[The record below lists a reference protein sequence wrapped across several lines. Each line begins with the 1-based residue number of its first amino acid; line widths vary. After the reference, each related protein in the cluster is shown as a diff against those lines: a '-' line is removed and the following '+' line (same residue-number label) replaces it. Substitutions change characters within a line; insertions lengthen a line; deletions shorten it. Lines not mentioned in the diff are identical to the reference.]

1 MPTITRMKRKTN
13 YKKNLSTK
21 SSDITKIYNSQNW
34 KKLRNAYLMEHP
46 LCEKCLEDGIIKPT
60 KEIHHIQPISSG
72 ENELRMKELALDPTN
87 LMALCEECHHEIH
100 NKNRKKK

>member
-1 MPTITRMKRKTN
+1 MPTIARMKRKTN

-34 KKLRNAYLMEHP
+34 KKLRNAYLIEHP

-60 KEIHHIQPISSG
+60 KEIHHIKPISSG
-72 ENELRMKELALDPTN
+72 ENELRMKELALDPSN

-100 NKNRKKK
+100 NKTRKKK